1 VPQGLR
7 RHAAELQEEVFWEVP
22 EGLQGPASQLQAQE
36 IELEQTDQ
44 EREQESVDPAVWLEA
59 ETALRSNISAMI
71 AMA

>member
-1 VPQGLR
+1 
-7 RHAAELQEEVFWEVP
+7 VP